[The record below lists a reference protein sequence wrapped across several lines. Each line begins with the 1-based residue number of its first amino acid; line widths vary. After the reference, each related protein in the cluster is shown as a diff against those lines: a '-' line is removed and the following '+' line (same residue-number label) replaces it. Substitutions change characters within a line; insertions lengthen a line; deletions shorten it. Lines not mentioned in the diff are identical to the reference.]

1 MSKVIKTIL
10 LPLLL
15 VSILSLTVA
24 FGCNGKEDKASAE
37 FSQAELEQILTDST
51 LLINQVDSYKMTM
64 GMDMFMNI
72 ESDGEEGSIDMDMS
86 MEGAVDQKSMDMY
99 MLMDLYMAMDMGGTL
114 ESIDDITMDIYLKGD
129 YIYMKMS
136 IPEMGEEWIKMPAT
150 EENITAW
157 DMNMVDQQMLP
168 LESPVELNLLRYEN
182 INGSECYVIEL
193 APDMTK
199 VMEWLGEQELA
210 DLGFS
215 WGDVE
220 AISEIFDKLTY
231 TCWIDKETKYM
242 KKMTAYM
249 LIKMDEDIVEDLS
262 GESGSITMDM
272 TMNIEMYDHNIP
284 VSIVLPDEAENAM
297 EMDDFMF

>member
-1 MSKVIKTIL
+1 MGKVIKTIL

-15 VSILSLTVA
+15 VSVLSLTVVL
-24 FGCNGKEDKASAE
+24 GCNDEKNEASGE
-37 FSQAELEQILTDST
+37 FSQAELEQILADST
-51 LLINQVDSYKMTM
+51 LLINQVDSYKMNM
-64 GMDMFMNI
+64 EMDMFMDI
-72 ESDGEEGSIDMDMS
+72 EGGGEQGSIDMDMT
-86 MEGAVDQKSMDMY
+86 MEGAVDQKSLDLY
-99 MLMDLYMAMDMGGTL
+99 MLVDIYMAMDMGGSQ
-114 ESIDDITMDIYLKGD
+114 ESLDDIAMDMYLKD
-129 YIYMKMS
+129 EYIYMKMS
-136 IPEMGEEWIKMPAT
+136 IPELGEEWIKMPAT
-150 EENITAW
+150 EENMSDW
-157 DMNMVDQQMLP
+157 NMNMVEQQMLP
-168 LESPVELNLLRYEN
+168 LESPLELTFLKYEK
-182 INGSECYVIEL
+182 IKGSECYVIEL
-193 APDMTK
+193 APDMAK

-215 WGDVE
+215 WGDID

-262 GESGSITMDM
+262 GETGNITMDM

-297 EMDDFMF
+297 EMDDFIY